1 VKVTVAMLV
10 AVLGLGVCTVP
21 LVTDAQQ
28 TGNVYRVGYLTV
40 RSDGSRE
47 QLFEQALRERG
58 WRLGEDVVITYRG
71 AEGNYVRLAALARE
85 LVRLEPLVIVAVPT
99 AAARAARDATST
111 IPIVMWGVADP
122 VGDKLIASLARPA
135 GNVTGVTGTL
145 PSETYS
151 KQLQLLKETAP
162 HARRI
167 GLLWNAANP
176 ASPPGVRAAEWAA
189 RSLGVD
195 LQVVVARAPGE
206 FEAAFRALSL
216 ARADALL
223 VMQDALF
230 ASHFTQIADLSIK
243 RRLPTMSGLDGYAK
257 AGGLMNYAV
266 SDAES
271 ARQVAGYVDRLLRR
285 AKPGELPVEQPRK
298 FELVI
303 NLKTAKTLGLTVPPS
318 LLLQADQVIE

>member
-1 VKVTVAMLV
+1 MKVTVAMLV

-167 GLLWNAANP
+167 GLLWNSANP
-176 ASPPGVRAAEWAA
+176 ASPPGVRAAERAA
-189 RSLGVD
+189 RSLALRLDRRQPHVVGRGVSRDSRGVVD
-195 LQVVVARAPGE
+195 LDGRAEAR
-206 FEAAFRALSL
+206 L
-216 ARADALL
+216 LL
-223 VMQDALF
+223 VVTVTEPA
-230 ASHFTQIADLSIK
+230 
-243 RRLPTMSGLDGYAK
+243 
-257 AGGLMNYAV
+257 
-266 SDAES
+266 
-271 ARQVAGYVDRLLRR
+271 
-285 AKPGELPVEQPRK
+285 LPVPRP
-298 FELVI
+298 
-303 NLKTAKTLGLTVPPS
+303 GPGS
-318 LLLQADQVIE
+318 